1 MIMDNSII
9 IVGAGG
15 HAKVVISTAIECGIN
30 VSLIIDDDHLK
41 WGKEIYGIRI
51 DGPIS
56 KFANIKYKAVMAI
69 GDNRTRKNIVD
80 ILNEFQWVTL
90 INPKTYVHP
99 SSNIGK
105 GTVVFA
111 GSIIQPDVN
120 IGEHCIINTGATVDH
135 DCKIEDFVHIAPGV
149 NVAGGVTIGKGVF
162 MGIGSKVVIGKYIGS
177 WSTVGAGSVVINDVP
192 DGVVV
197 AGVPARIIK
206 EKGR

>member
-1 MIMDNSII
+1 MDNSII

-30 VSLIIDDDHLK
+30 VSLIIDDDPLK
-41 WGKEIYGIRI
+41 WGKKIYGIMI

-56 KFANIKYKAVMAI
+56 KFANINYKAVMAI
-69 GDNRTRKNIVD
+69 GDNRTRKNIVG

-90 INPKTYVHP
+90 IHP
-99 SSNIGK
+99 RAFSHTSSIIGK

-149 NVAGGVTIGKGVF
+149 NIAGGVIIGEGVF
-162 MGIGSKVVIGKYIGS
+162 MGIGSKVVIGKYIGK
-177 WSTVGAGSVVINDVP
+177 WGTVGAGSVVLNDVP
-192 DGVVV
+192 DGALV

-206 EKGR
+206 RRADR